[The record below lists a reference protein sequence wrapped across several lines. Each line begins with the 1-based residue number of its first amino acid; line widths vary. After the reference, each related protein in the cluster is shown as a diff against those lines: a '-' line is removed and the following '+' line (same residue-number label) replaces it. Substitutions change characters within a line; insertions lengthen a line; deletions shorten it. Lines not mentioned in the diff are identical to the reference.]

1 MSEIKSTLDLIME
14 RTKDLTLSADEK
26 KEIHRKELEERVKGW
41 VQRCLDG
48 TLLPSA
54 LEKELT
60 GELEKDSDLTSD
72 ILHAE
77 ITGRLDP
84 DEDNDRLL
92 ELLEKYVVI
101 KRDVVTEKLDNFRSK
116 ASVEQRRLEEPL
128 TARLADADI
137 RGSAIIPN
145 IYKDREWKDWHA
157 QARDELKRELSVIR
171 GS

>member
-60 GELEKDSDLTSD
+60 GELEKDSDLMKD

-77 ITGRLDP
+77 ITGRLDL
-84 DEDNDRLL
+84 DEDNDR
-92 ELLEKYVVI
+92 LLEKYVVI

-128 TARLADADI
+128 KARMADEGI
-137 RGSAIIPN
+137 TGSAIIPN
-145 IYKDREWKDWHA
+145 IYKDQRWKDWHA

>member
-26 KEIHRKELEERVKGW
+26 KDIKRKELEERVKGW

-48 TLLPSA
+48 TLLHSA
-54 LEKELT
+54 FEKEIA
-60 GELEKDSDLTSD
+60 GEIEKDPNLIKD
-72 ILHAE
+72 ILRE
-77 ITGRLDP
+77 DITGRLDP
-84 DEDNDRLL
+84 DANNDRLL

-116 ASVEQRRLEEPL
+116 ASAEQRRLEEPL
-128 TARLADADI
+128 KARMADEGI
-137 RGSAIIPN
+137 TGSAIIPN